1 MSRHRR
7 QRRHRP
13 SPGVN
18 VPPYNPPVYTGD
30 AVTVESGSLTTT
42 FRVGTRY
49 RCSIALPLAAACA
62 GLLAIETR
70 WEPDVPSRLTN
81 NELRDY
87 RRGRDMLLAEA
98 ANQIGGSVAVVEL

>member
-7 QRRHRP
+7 HRA

-18 VPPYNPPVYTGD
+18 VPPYNPPVYTVDGGD
-30 AVTVESGSLTTT
+30 GCGKSSALRTT
-42 FRVGTRY
+42 FRVGKRY
-49 RCSIALPLAAACA
+49 RCSITLPLAAASA
-62 GLLAIETR
+62 GLLAIEAS
-70 WEPDVPSRLTN
+70 WEPAVPSRLTN
-81 NELRDY
+81 DELRDY